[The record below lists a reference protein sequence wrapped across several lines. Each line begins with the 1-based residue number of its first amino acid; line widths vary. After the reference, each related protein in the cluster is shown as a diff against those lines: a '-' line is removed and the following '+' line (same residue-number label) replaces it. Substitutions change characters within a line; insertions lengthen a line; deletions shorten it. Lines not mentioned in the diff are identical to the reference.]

1 MIYQDILLDKLQENG
16 YGLFH
21 FFDIDCLK
29 DKYGVYR
36 LDRPDVIQRFEIPY
50 YAERDSIVHIGALLD
65 ALQEAIPALE
75 KYLKGE
81 S

>member
-1 MIYQDILLDKLQENG
+1 MIYQDIFDELRENG

-21 FFDIDCLK
+21 FFDIDFLK

-50 YAERDSIVHIGALLD
+50 YANREVLID
-65 ALQEAIPALE
+65 ALKEAIPALE

-81 S
+81 IHD